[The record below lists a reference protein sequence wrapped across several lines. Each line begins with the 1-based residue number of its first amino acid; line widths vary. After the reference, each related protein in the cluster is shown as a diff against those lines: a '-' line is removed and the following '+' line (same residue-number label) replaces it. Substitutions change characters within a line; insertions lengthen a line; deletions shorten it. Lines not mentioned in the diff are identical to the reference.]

1 MKGLEKTEKGE
12 ILERKS
18 TSNDDYKPE
27 DSQFDIMIRNNENL
41 ITALIGKSD
50 GDEDTNLSKALQDGI
65 VSNGKTIGQH
75 IGGIQ
80 QGILLFKAKLKAKF
94 AEIQAYSVAL
104 SAHTHIVVPAVP
116 PSPVTVGGISAPG
129 LPVVPLVLAPIPRT
143 GPLGDGSPITP
154 EDTKLTIKW
163 ANEAAAFVNMTEGER
178 AVFQTMSHDTDDLL
192 RFLESVREVA
202 NVTNLPGK
210 NILHLASICTDTSGV
225 HVHSHGDERNHSHAA
240 EHTHNFEEGL
250 GYEGKQLWMGGV
262 VHMASV
268 PKSRGPNGLQLE
280 VGVQR
285 AP

>member
-12 ILERKS
+12 SLERKS

-65 VSNGKTIGQH
+65 VSNGETIGQH

-154 EDTKLTIKW
+154 EDTKLTINW
-163 ANEAAAFVNMTEGER
+163 ANEAAASVNMTEGER
-178 AVFQTMSHDTDDLL
+178 AVFEMMSLDTDDLL
-192 RFLESVREVA
+192 RFLEDVSKVGDVA
-202 NVTNLPGK
+202 GPGGNL
-210 NILHLASICTDTSGV
+210 T
-225 HVHSHGDERNHSHAA
+225 
-240 EHTHNFEEGL
+240 
-250 GYEGKQLWMGGV
+250 
-262 VHMASV
+262 
-268 PKSRGPNGLQLE
+268 
-280 VGVQR
+280 
-285 AP
+285 